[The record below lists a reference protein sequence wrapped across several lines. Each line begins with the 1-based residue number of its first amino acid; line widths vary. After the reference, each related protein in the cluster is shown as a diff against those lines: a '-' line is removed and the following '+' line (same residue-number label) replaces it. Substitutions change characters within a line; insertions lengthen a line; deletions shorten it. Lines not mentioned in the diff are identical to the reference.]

1 MTFGWWAV
9 LIGAAAVCHSI
20 AGQGG
25 VLARLGFYFLLM
37 GATLWTLGMSLDI
50 TYADLIA
57 HWLAAPADGK
67 DAARKVLDTLFP
79 PGGGLGRGLFPM
91 NVMSNWLAFALL
103 GSGMVRS
110 ANYPRWLGWPG
121 LSLGIIGV
129 LMGMAMAFVG
139 REAIFHLFTVLGF
152 ATILWLLLCGLW
164 VARKVWWGQAL
175 DR

>member
-1 MTFGWWAV
+1 
-9 LIGAAAVCHSI
+9 
-20 AGQGG
+20 
-25 VLARLGFYFLLM
+25 
-37 GATLWTLGMSLDI
+37 
-50 TYADLIA
+50 
-57 HWLAAPADGK
+57 
-67 DAARKVLDTLFP
+67 
-79 PGGGLGRGLFPM
+79 M